1 MHVASKILEQTTST
15 NTLFEKKR
23 NSASVEVSPPNN
35 LMITKQRFA
44 LNSADAIEI
53 SYNPKRLEIRLQT
66 PNNRS
71 LFKLLSE
78 RSEKFASPK
87 I

>member
-15 NTLFEKKR
+15 NTLFKK
-23 NSASVEVSPPNN
+23 NEILQAWTVEVSPPDY
-35 LMITKQRFA
+35 LMITKQEFA
-44 LNSADAIEI
+44 LNSTDAIEI

-71 LFKLLSE
+71 LF
-78 RSEKFASPK
+78 
-87 I
+87 